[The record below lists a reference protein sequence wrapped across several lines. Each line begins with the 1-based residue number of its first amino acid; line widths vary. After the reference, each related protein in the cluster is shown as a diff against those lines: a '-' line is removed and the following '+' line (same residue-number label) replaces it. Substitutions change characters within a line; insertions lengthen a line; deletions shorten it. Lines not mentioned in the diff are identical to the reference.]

1 MANYPTTS
9 YTNLEER
16 FKSIAGL
23 QSLETT
29 DSAFL
34 RQAVNRRIRTA
45 YERYPWPEF
54 TIIGEK
60 VTLSGVTYNDADPP
74 VVTSLGNDGL
84 IQTYNVNGFADPTSQ
99 NANPKPLANDA
110 NVIFRIHSS
119 DPTSVFY
126 PEELTFIS
134 LVSDVVGSGSTISVP
149 CVKIISSGGPY
160 VGDVWVTYRKDLMSV
175 IKEPTSDGSGGIS
188 DTYTSGFIGK
198 ESTDNPNVPYTF
210 FEYAAFGAYADFLRG
225 DGQTDKAQV
234 EDQNAEL
241 ILISEI
247 DKVRNQS
254 RQFRHDVLQYRPQTQ
269 FRRHNIQAGGSP
281 INTAG
286 TLLNNNVQ

>member
-1 MANYPTTS
+1 MATYPTSS
-9 YTNLEER
+9 YSNLEER
-16 FKSIAGL
+16 FKSIVGL
-23 QSLETT
+23 SSLETT

-34 RQAVNRRIRTA
+34 RQSVNRRVRTA

-54 TIIGEK
+54 TVIGEK
-60 VTLSGVTYNDADPP
+60 VTLIGDTVSGSSGNK
-74 VVTSLGNDGL
+74 GNDGL
-84 IQTYNVNGFADPTSQ
+84 IQTYRVDLVAQPDLQ
-99 NANPKPLANDA
+99 NSSPAKLLNDA
-110 NVIFRIHSS
+110 NVVFRIHKS
-119 DPTSVFY
+119 DPASVFY
-126 PEELTFIS
+126 PEELTYIS
-134 LVSDVVGSGSTISVP
+134 LTAKANDQGQSVVP
-149 CVKIISSGGPY
+149 CVKIMNSGGPY
-160 VGDVWVTYRKDLMSV
+160 VGDCYVTYRKDLLSV
-175 IKEPTSDGSGGIS
+175 IADGG
-188 DTYTSGFIGK
+188 YTSGFFGK
-198 ESTDNPNVPYTF
+198 ESTDNPNLPYTF

-225 DGQTDKAQV
+225 DGQTEKAQV

-281 INTAG
+281 LNTAG